1 MNNKLEQQLWPIA
14 KEIARQFGEVIGSQP
29 DYWVSDDPTGICSFG
44 DVYFFSLT
52 EMKQV
57 IDNLPRYI
65 QRYGSREAVGEEIAN
80 WTNWWLDNQPDD
92 TAREFITE
100 RIIHTVR
107 PKISLKA
114 WLDGA
119 PHTTAAYEPSR
130 YRELQNV
137 RSVLIKLVAE
147 FGPHNTLHDV
157 LEDVRTEYII
167 AKAEHDKKLEA
178 EMKRLMNKHLTDE
191 ELETEDRPH

>member
-14 KEIARQFGEVIGSQP
+14 KEIARQFGEVIGAQP

-44 DVYFFSLT
+44 DIYFFNLT

-65 QRYGSREAVGEEIAN
+65 QRYGSREAVGEEITN
-80 WTNWWLDNQPDD
+80 WVNWWLDNTPST
-92 TAREFITE
+92 TAQEIITE
-100 RIIHTVR
+100 RLIHTVR
-107 PKISLKA
+107 PKLTLKA

-137 RSVLIKLVAE
+137 RNVLIRLIAE
-147 FGPHNTLHDV
+147 CGPHNTLQDV
-157 LEDVRTEYII
+157 LDDVRTDYLI
-167 AKAEHDKKLEA
+167 AKAEYDKKLET
-178 EMKRLMNKHLTDE
+178 EMKRIMNPHINEDI
-191 ELETEDRPH
+191 ETEDRPH

>member
-1 MNNKLEQQLWPIA
+1 MDNKLEQQLWAIA

-44 DVYFFSLT
+44 DTYFFNLT

-65 QRYGSREAVGEEIAN
+65 QRYGNREAVGEEIAN
-80 WTNWWLDNQPDD
+80 WTNWWLDNQPAD

-119 PHTTAAYEPSR
+119 PRATDAFEPSR

-147 FGPHNTLHDV
+147 FGPHNTLADV
-157 LEDVRTEYII
+157 LEDVRTDYLI
-167 AKAEHDKKLEA
+167 AKAEHDKKLED
-178 EMKRLMNKHLTDE
+178 EMKRIMNRHTHEDI
-191 ELETEDRPH
+191 ETEDRPH

>member
-1 MNNKLEQQLWPIA
+1 MDNKLEQQLWAIA

-29 DYWVSDDPTGICSFG
+29 DYWVSDDPTGVCSFG
-44 DVYFFSLT
+44 DTYFFNLT

-80 WTNWWLDNQPDD
+80 WTNWWLDNQPADI
-92 TAREFITE
+92 AREFITE

-119 PHTTAAYEPSR
+119 PRTTAAYEPSR

-137 RSVLIKLVAE
+137 RNVLIRLIAE
-147 FGPHNTLHDV
+147 RGPHNTLQDV
-157 LEDVRTEYII
+157 LDEVRTDYLI

>member
-1 MNNKLEQQLWPIA
+1 MDNKLEQQLWAIA

-29 DYWVSDDPTGICSFG
+29 DYWVSDDPTGVCSFG
-44 DVYFFSLT
+44 DTYFFNLT

-80 WTNWWLDNQPDD
+80 WTNWWLDNQPADI
-92 TAREFITE
+92 AREFITE

-119 PHTTAAYEPSR
+119 PRTTDAFEPSR
-130 YRELQNV
+130 YRELQNE
-137 RSVLIKLVAE
+137 RNVLIRLIAE
-147 FGPHNTLHDV
+147 RGPHNTLQDV
-157 LEDVRTEYII
+157 LDEVRTDYLI